1 MLNLH
6 EKIGG
11 LFTDK
16 GDRMENVQNL
26 TGTAF
31 AKNPAE
37 GVHRDAAGGIA
48 AAFLDTRVGAD
59 LLDVNHSSL
68 IGECTGRG
76 EQRRDA
82 GEDGLGKHIP

>member
-1 MLNLH
+1 MQGILCRMRLLPVLNLH

-37 GVHRDAAGGIA
+37 GVRGLERI
-48 AAFLDTRVGAD
+48 
-59 LLDVNHSSL
+59 SL
-68 IGECTGRG
+68 T
-76 EQRRDA
+76 
-82 GEDGLGKHIP
+82 